1 MVSRNESEVGFRLQQ
16 SRNRRHPATFMINN
30 ITDTN
35 FADDLALI
43 SETIEQAQLFLLR
56 VENCAAQVGL
66 HANADKTKYMTYNL
80 EDSYLKSLS
89 GADIEHVDDFLYLGS
104 WVDTSE
110 KDLNTRIAKAWS
122 AMSKMEVIWK
132 TNLERKLKIN
142 FFRATVETVLLY
154 GCTTWTLTKALERKL
169 DGTYARLIR
178 TALNI
183 KWQTH
188 TTNAVLYGNLP
199 RITTTIK
206 NRRLKFAGHCF
217 RSKDEVVQPLIMWEP
232 RHGKRRRGRPAK
244 TFIDQLMDDTE
255 ITKEDLPGAMN
266 AREIWRQ
273 VVHGVRPRMLR

>member
-1 MVSRNESEVGFRLQQ
+1 
-16 SRNRRHPATFMINN
+16 
-30 ITDTN
+30 
-35 FADDLALI
+35 
-43 SETIEQAQLFLLR
+43 
-56 VENCAAQVGL
+56 
-66 HANADKTKYMTYNL
+66 MTYNL

-89 GADIEHVDDFLYLGS
+89 GDDIEHVDDFLYLGS

-132 TNLERKLKIN
+132 SNLERKLKIN

-169 DGTYARLIR
+169 DGTYTRLLR

-199 RITTTIK
+199 QITTTIK
-206 NRRLKFAGHCF
+206 KRRLKFAGHCF
-217 RSKDEVVQPLIMWEP
+217 RSEEEVVQTLIMWEP
-232 RHGKRRRGRPAK
+232 RHGKRHRGRPAK
-244 TFIDQLMDDTE
+244 TFIDQLTEDAE

-266 AREIWRQ
+266 AKEIWRQ
-273 VVHGVRPRMLR
+273 VVHGVRPRMPR